1 MSDLINF
8 VEKYLTLGLAI
19 IPVRQSTKIPRVKW
33 KRFIEQAPSDT
44 QVYDWFKTFP
54 NANIAALMGRVSGN
68 VLAVD
73 VDFRNGGETSMK
85 DLELPETFTSRT
97 GGGGYH
103 FLYRSR
109 VTFQKK
115 IGIFPGIDLIADGG
129 YCVMPPSLHHSGIR
143 YEIHKDLPIEPA
155 PDWLAALLLSKTER
169 ENSPA
174 IHAPLIPVGERHES
188 IKRSILAYATE
199 SFYLTHLWKRA
210 YGLAVKCCEP
220 SDEDPFTIGEL
231 FDLCLWAWNKAHPHD
246 LFHPQIAWKLLSG
259 CARRRGDIYFG
270 PVNAPL
276 QPLLPNIPEKQPNN
290 PTTQLP
296 KTVTDT
302 AIYIDSIL
310 GGKPVWKK
318 D

>member
-1 MSDLINF
+1 
-8 VEKYLTLGLAI
+8 
-19 IPVRQSTKIPRVKW
+19 
-33 KRFIEQAPSDT
+33 
-44 QVYDWFKTFP
+44 
-54 NANIAALMGRVSGN
+54 
-68 VLAVD
+68 
-73 VDFRNGGETSMK
+73 MK
-85 DLELPETFTSRT
+85 NLELPETFTTRT

-109 VTFQKK
+109 TTFQKK

-129 YCVMPPSLHHSGIR
+129 YCVMPPSLHYSGLR

-155 PDWLAALLLSKTER
+155 PAWLTALLQSKAER
-169 ENSPA
+169 DNSPA
-174 IHAPLIPVGERHES
+174 IHAPLIPVGQRHES

-231 FDLCLWAWNKAHPHD
+231 FDICLWAWNKAHPHD
-246 LFHPQIAWKLLSG
+246 LFPRQTAWKLLSG
-259 CARRRGDIYFG
+259 CARKRGDMYFG

-276 QPLLPNIPEKQPNN
+276 LPLLPNISEKQPNN
-290 PTTQLP
+290 PTSQLP
-296 KTVTDT
+296 KTVSDT
-302 AIYIDSIL
+302 NIYIDSIL